1 MLRGIR
7 LSADELHSIR
17 VVDLDYYR
25 PNPFPAGPV
34 FPQEIVGAHSMEE
47 MRGIEYDI
55 FGEEIL

>member
-17 VVDLDYYR
+17 VVNLDYYR
-25 PNPFPAGPV
+25 SNPSPKPMSQ
-34 FPQEIVGAHSMEE
+34 QEIVGNHTIEE
-47 MRGIEYDI
+47 MKDIEYDI

>member
-17 VVDLDYYR
+17 VVNLDYYR
-25 PNPFPAGPV
+25 SNPAPDIAYP
-34 FPQEIVGAHSMEE
+34 EKIVGDHTIEE
-47 MRGIEYDI
+47 MKDIEYDI